1 MSERERAYQLLDEI
15 PDNKI
20 PYLVVYMQGLT
31 TSDKKYP
38 SKETLQAIRELESD
52 GGEIFEGSAHDFLSS
67 MLEEE

>member
-20 PYLVVYMQGLT
+20 PYLVGYMQGLT

-38 SKETLQAIRELESD
+38 SKETLQAIR
-52 GGEIFEGSAHDFLSS
+52 
-67 MLEEE
+67 